1 MLKNG
6 IKNIIAAGVLCSVLL
21 LGITPSVMA
30 ETPASNKT
38 DKLAVP
44 VSSIVNNSKNG
55 TVGIQSIHYY
65 VTASVLNVGQGP
77 GTSYPIVGQVYE
89 GDTVWYNSELP
100 DVSNSWTPIYKGNL
114 EGYVSSQY
122 ITEY

>member
-1 MLKNG
+1 MPF
-6 IKNIIAAGVLCSVLL
+6 A
-21 LGITPSVMA
+21 MA
-30 ETPASNKT
+30 ETPGSNKNDNAT
-38 DKLAVP
+38 I
-44 VSSIVNNSKNG
+44 VSSVVKNSEDI

-65 VTASVLNVGQGP
+65 VTASVLNVRQGP

-89 GDTVWYNSELP
+89 GDTVWYDSALP
-100 DVSNSWTPIYKGNL
+100 DTSSSWTPIYKGSL